1 MTRRISDRELTER
14 LAALPREIRPE
25 HDPWED
31 IRKRISRPAA
41 AAASR
46 RRFNRRPLVA
56 IAAAVMLAVTAG
68 ILFSLKTSETQVAGG
83 DAQWA
88 AAHGD
93 SAWPRGLAVSEAE
106 YLAAFREFIPVG
118 HSRESL
124 PAKAVEK
131 IELGWADMQSA
142 ETALA
147 AALKK
152 NPDDNFLNNRMLELR
167 ARQLGFLKQLA
178 TLELSNRR
186 LTI

>member
-1 MTRRISDRELTER
+1 MTVRINESELLER

-25 HDPWED
+25 NDPWED
-31 IRKRISRPAA
+31 IRRRISRPATA
-41 AAASR
+41 DGR
-46 RRFNRRPLVA
+46 RHFRPL
-56 IAAAVMLAVTAG
+56 AALAAGIMLAVTAV
-68 ILFSLKTSETQVAGG
+68 ILFSLQPSDAPVVG
-83 DAQWA
+83 DEVRWA
-88 AAHGD
+88 AAPANG
-93 SAWPRGLAVSEAE
+93 AWPGGMAVSEAE

-124 PAKAVEK
+124 TAKTVEK
-131 IELGWADMQSA
+131 IEMGWADMQSA

-147 AALKK
+147 AALQE
-152 NPDDNFLNNRMLELR
+152 NPDDKFLNNRMLELR